1 MAKHR
6 SFECKYQPA
15 SANKALIMDVN
26 RPGKTLKHVTLK
38 KSKANFTASQN
49 QDDGSN
55 EETRYQGSFG
65 TKATEDD
72 QVYAHFAHSTSA
84 MDFSNVI
91 RNAGSNCFSHGTDG
105 LGNLM
110 DVYGTISRGPQK

>member
-6 SFECKYQPA
+6 SFKCKYQPA

-26 RPGKTLKHVTLK
+26 RPGKKLKHVTV

-49 QDDGSN
+49 QNDESD

-84 MDFSNVI
+84 
-91 RNAGSNCFSHGTDG
+91 
-105 LGNLM
+105 
-110 DVYGTISRGPQK
+110 PQWTSVM